1 MVETGK
7 IEQKNL
13 VSRLSDPEMIRIDKI
28 ICKEI
33 DDLTQEN
40 NQIWTSPDH
49 DKREYV
55 HSFFQYPAM
64 MVPVVQ
70 KRLIEI
76 ITTNKTGIKAV
87 LDPFMGSGTS
97 LVACM
102 ENKLDCFGQDIN
114 PLAVLVAKARTGP
127 FYFNAIQKKKIEL
140 FQRIEEDRSSRIE
153 TNFKGLNKW
162 FKKKVIIELSKIVR
176 AIRAERM
183 LSIRRFYWVI
193 LAETVRL
200 TSNDRTSTFK
210 LHIRTKSNIKERKI
224 SPIEF
229 FGRHFENCLDDIKSY
244 AHLLSASGNLLKGA
258 YTGNI
263 TISLADSKD
272 QIARPK
278 QEKNTFDLLVTSPP
292 YGDNKTTVTYGQHS
306 YLPLQW
312 IDLQDIDE
320 KASEEFLST
329 TSEIDTR
336 GLGGK
341 IKKLTD
347 FELQILFD
355 ASPSLEKLYTQ
366 LTVTDSQKLKK
377 VINYFRD
384 IYQSIRSIHQALAMD
399 SYQVW
404 TVGNRTVGGVEI
416 PNNLILSEFIQRQGS
431 TLVKVISREIL
442 CRRMATRNSSGSLMT
457 YEDILIFRK
466 IKE

>member
-1 MVETGK
+1 MSKAGIIKEEVPADHLT
-7 IEQKNL
+7 
-13 VSRLSDPEMIRIDKI
+13 DPQMARIDQI

-33 DDLTQEN
+33 DDLTAEN

-76 ITTNKTGIKAV
+76 ITTNRPGIKTV

-102 ENKLDCFGQDIN
+102 ENKLDCYGQDIN

-127 FYFNAIQKKKIEL
+127 FYFNAIQKRKIEL
-140 FQRIEEDRSSRIE
+140 FENIENDRLSKIE
-153 TNFKGLNKW
+153 ANFKGLDKW
-162 FKKKVIIELSKIVR
+162 FKKKVIVELSKIVR
-176 AIRAERM
+176 AIRKEKRV
-183 LSIRRFYWVI
+183 SIRRFYWVI

-210 LHIRTKSNIKERKI
+210 LHVRTKKDIDQRKT
-224 SPIEF
+224 SPIEYF
-229 FGRHFENCLDDIKSY
+229 MRHFENCLADIKSY
-244 AHLLSASGNLLKGA
+244 ADLLNSSGNLSKGS
-258 YTGNI
+258 YIGNV
-263 TISLADSKD
+263 TISLADSKEHVNTS
-272 QIARPK
+272 PK
-278 QEKNTFDLLVTSPP
+278 DSGTFDLLVTSPP

-320 KASEEFLST
+320 KVSMDYLAS

-341 IKKLTD
+341 IKKITPE
-347 FELQILFD
+347 ELEILFN
-355 ASPSLEKLYTQ
+355 ASPTLEQIYAQ
-366 LTVTDSQKLKK
+366 LKAVDSQKLKK
-377 VINYFRD
+377 VINFFWD
-384 IYQSIRSIHQALAMD
+384 INQSIRNIHKTLAVN

-404 TVGNRTVGGVEI
+404 TIGNRTVAGIEI
-416 PNNLILSEFIQRQGS
+416 PNNLILKEFIEEQGS
-431 TLVKVISREIL
+431 QIVKVISREIL
-442 CRRMATRNSSGSLMT
+442 CRRMAKRNSSGSLMT

-466 IKE
+466 IRN

>member
-1 MVETGK
+1 MDEIGTIEEMVLAAQK
-7 IEQKNL
+7 I
-13 VSRLSDPEMIRIDKI
+13 DPEMVRIDRA
-28 ICKEI
+28 ICHEI
-33 DDLTQEN
+33 DELTAEN

-49 DKREYV
+49 DRHEYV

-70 KRLIEI
+70 KRLLEI
-76 ITTNKTGIKAV
+76 ITANKPGIKTV

-102 ENKLDCFGQDIN
+102 ENSLDCYGQDIN

-127 FYFNAIQKKKIEL
+127 FYLAAIQKKKDEL
-140 FQRIEEDRSSRIE
+140 FRRIGKDHSAKIE
-153 TNFKGLNKW
+153 ANFYGLNKW
-162 FKKKVIIELSKIVR
+162 FKRTVMFELSRIVR
-176 AIRAERM
+176 AIRQEKRLA
-183 LSIRRFYWVI
+183 IRRFYWVI

-210 LHIRTKSNIKERKI
+210 LHIRTKADIAQRSI
-224 SPIEF
+224 SPIEYF
-229 FGRHFENCLDDIKSY
+229 KRHFENCMNDIGSY
-244 AHLLSASGNLLKGA
+244 AELLNKSGNLTKGCYA
-258 YTGNI
+258 GNV
-263 TISLADSKD
+263 TISLADSKE
-272 QIARPK
+272 QVVVPK
-278 QEKNTFDLLVTSPP
+278 GVQNGFDLLITSPP

-312 IDLQDIDE
+312 IEMQDIDE
-320 KASEEFLST
+320 KASEEFLTT

-336 GLGGK
+336 GIGGK

-347 FELQILFD
+347 MEVQPLFH
-355 ASPSLEKLYTQ
+355 ASPTLKKLYAK
-366 LTVTDSQKLKK
+366 LVAIDDQKMKK
-377 VINYFRD
+377 VLNFFLD
-384 IYQSIRSIHQALAMD
+384 IYRSIQNIHKTLAMN

-416 PNNLILSEFIQRQGS
+416 PNNLIISEFIQSQGAI
-431 TLVKVISREIL
+431 LVKIVSREIL
-442 CRRMATRNSSGSLMT
+442 RRRMATRNSSGSLMT

-466 IKE
+466 VG